1 MAFYKVSLDTW
12 KAYNAKRDKRL
23 PELNEDNYMKI
34 VKPKRST
41 LYSAGYDIF
50 LPFDVDLK
58 AGESIVIP
66 TGIKVELPSP
76 DCFLALY
83 PRSSLGFK
91 YGMRLLTTVSVG
103 DYDYYNNPDNEGH
116 YLIGFSVEKDMKLPL
131 HSKFCQGVIQKYYL
145 MEDDET
151 SGSRTGGIGSTGN

>member
-23 PELNEDNYMKI
+23 PELNENNYMHI
-34 VKPKRST
+34 IKPKRGT
-41 LYSAGYDIF
+41 LYSAGYDMF

-66 TGIKVELPSP
+66 TGIKAKLPEK
-76 DCFLALY
+76 DTFLAIY

-91 YGMRLLTTVSVG
+91 YGMRLSNTV
-103 DYDYYNNPDNEGH
+103 
-116 YLIGFSVEKDMKLPL
+116 
-131 HSKFCQGVIQKYYL
+131 
-145 MEDDET
+145 
-151 SGSRTGGIGSTGN
+151 GIVDFKRKR

>member
-41 LYSAGYDIF
+41 LYSAGYDMF

-66 TGIKVELPSP
+66 TGIKARLPEK
-76 DCFLALY
+76 DTFLGIY

-91 YGMRLLTTVSVG
+91 YGMRLLNSVG
-103 DYDYYNNPDNEGH
+103 VCDWDFCDNPDNEG
-116 YLIGFSVEKDMKLPL
+116 LILVAFMVEKDMKLPL
-131 HSKFCQGVIQKYYL
+131 HSKFCQGIIQKYGL
-145 MEDDET
+145 MEDDVA
-151 SGSRTGGIGSTGN
+151 SGIRTGGTGSTGI

>member
-41 LYSAGYDIF
+41 LYSAGYDF
-50 LPFDVDLK
+50 YLPFDVDLK

-66 TGIKVELPSP
+66 TGIKARLPEK
-76 DCFLALY
+76 DTFLAIY

-91 YGMRLLTTVSVG
+91 YGMRLLNSVG
-103 DYDYYNNPDNEGH
+103 ICDWDFADNPDNEGNI
-116 YLIGFSVEKDMKLPL
+116 LVAFMVEKDMKLPL
-131 HSKFCQGVIQKYYL
+131 HSKFCQGIIQKYYL
-145 MEDDET
+145 MEDDDA
-151 SGSRTGGIGSTGN
+151 SGIRTGGTGSTGV